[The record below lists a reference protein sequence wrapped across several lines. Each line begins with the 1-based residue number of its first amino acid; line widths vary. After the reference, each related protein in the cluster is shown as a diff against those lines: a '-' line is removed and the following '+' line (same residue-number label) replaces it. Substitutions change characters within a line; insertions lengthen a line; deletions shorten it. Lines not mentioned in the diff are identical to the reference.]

1 MKKIN
6 NPSRKTW
13 PALAQRPAKSLLT
26 LEKTVRKVFADV
38 QKNGDA
44 ALKKYTLLFDKVAVR
59 SLKVS
64 VEELAVSRNNI
75 SKELKAAIQLAKRNI
90 RNHCICTKHG
100 VPASCY
106 IAE

>member
-90 RNHCICTKHG
+90 ETFHAAQKEKINIKKQPRG
-100 VPASCY
+100 
-106 IAE
+106 